1 MYRIFIVEDDA
12 AIAQAVCEQAAS
24 WALEARCVTDFR
36 RVAEE
41 AAAYDPHLILLD
53 ISLPFF
59 DGYHWCR
66 QIRRTSRVPVLM
78 LTARGEAEDRIEGL
92 EIGADDYL
100 PKPFAAS
107 EFLARVRALVR
118 RSNVYAPAL
127 LTVGNTTLDGDQ
139 YMLKASSDTVRL
151 NNKEYQLTELFFR
164 HPRQVFSSAHLFE
177 KIWGLDSQA
186 EMDVVWT
193 YISFLRRKLKQIG
206 ADVEIRTIR
215 GAGYAL
221 EEMPC

>member
-1 MYRIFIVEDDA
+1 M
-12 AIAQAVCEQAAS
+12 
-24 WALEARCVTDFR
+24 
-36 RVAEE
+36 
-41 AAAYDPHLILLD
+41 
-53 ISLPFF
+53 
-59 DGYHWCR
+59 
-66 QIRRTSRVPVLM
+66 
-78 LTARGEAEDRIEGL
+78 
-92 EIGADDYL
+92 
-100 PKPFAAS
+100 
-107 EFLARVRALVR
+107 R
-118 RSNVYAPAL
+118 RSSVYAPAL

-139 YMLKASSDTVRL
+139 YMLKAPADSVRL